1 MNQIDDSQVDYS
13 IALVALKH
21 ADPILSEVIDR
32 VGECRLRESQQ
43 TGDLLHSLCEAIIYQ
58 QLSGKAAAAIHR
70 RFLSLYANQSVN
82 PLDTISLATT
92 PLGSDRVSSSQHL
105 TAHAYLTAVDILNTP
120 DEQLREV
127 GLSRSKIVY
136 LKDLAQKVLDGL
148 PTLEEL
154 ETMEDEAIIQTLIQ
168 VKGIGRWTAQML
180 LMFRLHRW
188 DVLPVDD
195 LGIRAGIQR
204 LYGLPELPRK
214 KTIEQIATPWQPY
227 RTIACWYIWRSVDG
241 G

>member
-1 MNQIDDSQVDYS
+1 MNQVDDLRIDYS
-13 IALVALKH
+13 IALAALKH
-21 ADPILSEVIDR
+21 ADPILGKLIDR
-32 VGECRLRESQQ
+32 VGDCRLKESQQ

-70 RFLSLYANQSVN
+70 RFLALYANSFPN
-82 PLDTISLATT
+82 PIHPISFPPP
-92 PLGSDRVSSSQHL
+92 PLGSERVSSSPDSTHHTGL
-105 TAHAYLTAVDILNTP
+105 SAIDILNTP
-120 DEQLREV
+120 DEQLRAV
-127 GLSRSKIVY
+127 GLSRSKVVY

-154 ETMEDEAIIQTLIQ
+154 EAMEDEAIIRTLIQ

-204 LYGLPELPRK
+204 LYGLSELPRK
-214 KTIEQIATPWQPY
+214 KTIEHIATPWQPY